1 MNWAATFWGRVA
13 AIHHNPGPVG
23 KDDFPM
29 ATVTKIAP
37 ERQVPVATI
46 DWLNRCIERGKSEI
60 FTDRVYISPG
70 VANAILE
77 RNPDNRN
84 LSATKAEHYARDMA
98 EGRWPENGE
107 TIIIARDG
115 LLNDG
120 QHRMQAVIDANL
132 AIPFLFVFGVARES
146 RTTVDQGKARGAGDY
161 LSMDGIQYAKNAA
174 TAAKFIIAYERAEGR
189 NIAQRSKI
197 TNAEIVARV
206 KGDADMI
213 ASAAYAHKRLNEYR
227 SLFSHTVMA
236 TCHYILSDIH
246 KVEAEAFLEQ
256 VAVGENIKRGD
267 PAFAVR
273 QAFMGDKRERQDAM
287 EIIFHG
293 WNAYRQNRPLK
304 LAKCY
309 GTLPALV

>member
-1 MNWAATFWGRVA
+1 
-13 AIHHNPGPVG
+13 
-23 KDDFPM
+23 M
-29 ATVTKIAP
+29 ATVTKIDLQR
-37 ERQVPVATI
+37 EVPFATI
-46 DWLNRCIERGKSEI
+46 NWLNRSIARGQTEV
-60 FTDRVYISPG
+60 FTDRVYVSPG
-70 VANAILE
+70 VANAILA
-77 RNPDNRN
+77 RNPDNRG
-84 LSATKAEHYARDMA
+84 LSVTKAEHYARDMA
-98 EGRWPENGE
+98 EGRWAENGE
-107 TIIIARDG
+107 TIIISQDG

-132 AIPFLFVFGVARES
+132 AVPFLFVFGVARSS

-161 LSMDGIQYAKNAA
+161 LSMDGVQYAKNAA
-174 TAAKFIIAYERAEGR
+174 TAAKFIIAYERTDGR
-189 NIAQRSKI
+189 NISQRSKI

-206 KGDADMI
+206 KADDELI
-213 ASAAYAHKRLNEYR
+213 ASAAYAHKRFTEYR

-236 TCHYILSDIH
+236 TCHYILSDYH
-246 KVEAEAFLEQ
+246 KAEAETFLEQ

-293 WNAYRQNRPLK
+293 WNAYRQGRPLK